1 MSLFRFM
8 SMAVAAIALAVLV
21 VSNLNTTY
29 PLVFLTFR
37 TIPIPLGWLALGAF
51 GLGVI
56 ASLLLRLLRTG
67 ARSPI
72 KPKKSDFSAATDPV
86 LERPRPYQVPSE
98 PEYEPEPEFYPPVDE
113 PRENRPRSSV
123 YEANYRVIKP
133 PPNAP
138 QPKADSNLKPDSE
151 DWGFDFD
158 END

>member
-8 SMAVAAIALAVLV
+8 SMAVAAIALAILV

-51 GLGVI
+51 SIGVI

-67 ARSPI
+67 ARSP
-72 KPKKSDFSAATDPV
+72 KVKKEKSDSAFVTDPV
-86 LERPRPYQVPSE
+86 LERPRTNQSPVE
-98 PEYEPEPEFYPPVDE
+98 PEYEPEFYADE
-113 PRENRPRSSV
+113 PRETRPSV

>member
-51 GLGVI
+51 SIGVI

-67 ARSPI
+67 ARSPKV
-72 KPKKSDFSAATDPV
+72 KPEKSDFSVATDPV
-86 LERPRPYQVPSE
+86 LERPRTQRVPAE
-98 PEYEPEPEFYPPVDE
+98 PEYEPEFYADE
-113 PRENRPRSSV
+113 PRETRPRPSV